1 MDTITYFDRYTKYK
15 SKYLELKKINQS
27 GGSFADQSKIWSE
40 YKNWY
45 VGKLSNVNEINEM
58 FRLVSEEQKEEI
70 KEDIHNI
77 LNSHDSID
85 SNTPGPA
92 FKIYEKLLSFPN
104 DKLPNGNN
112 FRESFGNSLIKLIA
126 NLKRK
131 SSYESFEDD
140 FENILKKKI
149 NLTDEEQ
156 NVDYTD
162 LAFVIALKLLIE
174 LFNKITLNTEVP
186 TKVNPETNRTEVLDQ
201 VTESKK
207 VNGEDVEVA
216 KATNIPTEI
225 KEIYN
230 LNLKETNLSLKE
242 LVILYAKAVNK
253 LNEQQNLDTKCGEV
267 YIKKGFDNCNPEEI
281 SEKKNR
287 VADFESEKE
296 ELLNGETKFNEILDE
311 DKMTIEDLN
320 KQISEN
326 KENIKATTE
335 TINNLE
341 SKKSSLLN
349 KIYKN
354 ISQPTP
360 EENLEELELLE
371 KDYIENGESKREEN
385 FMKRFREKFGLSGD
399 TIEELLESLSKKHS
413 RKNDQNPKETNFQ
426 VSK

>member
-77 LNSHDSID
+77 LNSYDSID

-92 FKIYEKLLSFPN
+92 FKIYEKLKGLKN

-112 FRESFGNSLIKLIA
+112 FKESFGNSLIKLIA
-126 NLKRK
+126 NLKIK
-131 SSYESFEDD
+131 PSYESFEDD
-140 FENILKKKI
+140 FKNIFKKKI
-149 NLTDEEQ
+149 NLSNE
-156 NVDYTD
+156 DYTD

-174 LFNKITLNTEVP
+174 LFNKISLNTEVP
-186 TKVNPETNRTEVLDQ
+186 TKVNTETNRTEVLDQ
-201 VTESKK
+201 VTEIKK
-207 VNGEDVEVA
+207 VNGEDVEVT
-216 KATNIPTEI
+216 KTTNIPTEI

-242 LVILYAKAVNK
+242 MVILYAKAVNK

-296 ELLNGETKFNEILDE
+296 ELLNGEIKFNEILDE
-311 DKMTIEDLN
+311 DKMTIEELN

-371 KDYIENGESKREEN
+371 KDYLENGESKREEN
-385 FMKRFREKFGLSGD
+385 FIKRFREKFGLSGD

>member
-27 GGSFADQSKIWSE
+27 GGSLADQSKIWSE

-70 KEDIHNI
+70 KEDIHKI
-77 LNSHDSID
+77 LNSYDSID

-92 FKIYEKLLSFPN
+92 FKIYEKLKGLKN

-112 FRESFGNSLIKLIA
+112 FKESFGNSLIKLIA
-126 NLKRK
+126 NLKIK

-149 NLTDEEQ
+149 NLTDE
-156 NVDYTD
+156 DYTD

-174 LFNKITLNTEVP
+174 LFNKISLNTEVP

-216 KATNIPTEI
+216 KTTNIPTEI

-267 YIKKGFDNCNPEEI
+267 YIKKGFDNCKPEEI

-296 ELLNGETKFNEILDE
+296 ELLNGEIKFNEILDE
-311 DKMTIEDLN
+311 DKMTIEVLN

-371 KDYIENGESKREEN
+371 KDYLENGESKREQN
-385 FMKRFREKFGLSGD
+385 FIKRFREKFGLSGD

-413 RKNDQNPKETNFQ
+413 RKNDQNPKQTNFQ